1 MPLTLRITHSKTET
15 KEYERQ
21 SESDTSARRKNFMLT
36 LNYQIVSNRK

>member
-21 SESDTSARRKNFMLT
+21 SESDTSARRN
-36 LNYQIVSNRK
+36 IRSIR